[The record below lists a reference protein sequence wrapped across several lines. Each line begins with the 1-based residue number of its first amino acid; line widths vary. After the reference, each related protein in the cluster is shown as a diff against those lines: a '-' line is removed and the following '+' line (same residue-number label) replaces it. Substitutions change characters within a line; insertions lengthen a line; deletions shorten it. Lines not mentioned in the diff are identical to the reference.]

1 MKKNWL
7 VTSGFSEITD
17 TEIKYIPKTTKDE
30 LDEERIVNSFVSTDI
45 EFENG
50 TIEFDVQSKD
60 IYGLCQVIL
69 HSDTG
74 ADLNIGLNTAG
85 YLYGITQF
93 NRKTNKWDLLNGA
106 GEQETFDTTKFY
118 KLKITVT
125 GSIISL
131 YVNGI
136 LVASGIENVRKGQ
149 LQIAFSSRKEIIVKN
164 FKVTLLKPKA
174 FIVMQFTEDYNQLY
188 TEVIKPV
195 CESYGLEVE
204 RADEFYTATPIIQDI
219 VKSIKNASVIIAEI
233 TPDNPNVFYEVGY
246 AHAIEKPTIL
256 LSDVKREKLPFDI
269 SGFRTLFYEN
279 TIAGKTKV
287 ERNLKK
293 FLENIF

>member
-1 MKKNWL
+1 MKYKWL
-7 VTSGFSEITD
+7 VTSGFSEIND
-17 TEIKYIPKTTKDE
+17 TEIKYIPKTKKDE
-30 LDEERIVNSFVSTDI
+30 LGDERIVNSFVGSDI
-45 EFENG
+45 SFENG

-60 IYGLCQVIL
+60 KFGICQLIL
-69 HSDTG
+69 NTDTG

-85 YLYGITQF
+85 YLYGIVQF
-93 NRKTNKWDLLNGA
+93 DRKTNKWDLLA
-106 GEQETFDTTKFY
+106 GVGEPETFDTTKFY
-118 KLKITVT
+118 KVKITVS

-131 YVNGI
+131 YINDI
-136 LVASGIENVRKGQ
+136 LVASTIVNVRKGQ
-149 LQIAFSSRKEIIVKN
+149 LQIAFSSKEEVIVKN
-164 FKVTLLKPKA
+164 FKVILLKPKA
-174 FIVMQFTEDYNQLY
+174 FIVMQFSDEYNQLY

-279 TIAGKTKV
+279 SIAGKTKV

-293 FLENIF
+293 FLDNIF

>member
-7 VTSGFSEITD
+7 VTSGFSEITE
-17 TEIKYIPKTTKDE
+17 TEIKYIPKTIKDE
-30 LDEERIVNSFVSTDI
+30 LNEDRIVNSIVSTDI

-50 TIEFDVQSKD
+50 TIEFEVQSKD
-60 IYGLCQVIL
+60 IYGICQLIL
-69 HSDTG
+69 NSDTG
-74 ADLNIGLNTAG
+74 PDLNVGLNTSG
-85 YLYGITQF
+85 YLYGIVQF
-93 NRKTNKWDLLNGA
+93 NRKTNKWELLKGV
-106 GEQETFDTTKFY
+106 GEQETFDTSKFY

-131 YVNGI
+131 FVNGI
-136 LVASGIENVRKGQ
+136 LIASAIENVRKGQ

-164 FKVTLLKPKA
+164 FKVNLLKPKA

-204 RADEFYTATPIIQDI
+204 RADEFYTATPIIKDI

-256 LSDVKREKLPFDI
+256 LSDIKRDKLPFDI

>member
-50 TIEFDVQSKD
+50 TIEFEVQSKD

-125 GSIISL
+125 GSIIAL

-188 TEVIKPV
+188 NEVIKPV

>member
-1 MKKNWL
+1 MNKNWL
-7 VTSGFSEITD
+7 VTSGFAEINE
-17 TEIKYIPKTTKDE
+17 TEIKYIPKTQKDE
-30 LDEERIVNSFVSTDI
+30 LGEDKILNAFVNSSIV
-45 EFENG
+45 FENG
-50 TIEFDVQSKD
+50 TIEFEVQSKD
-60 IYGLCQVIL
+60 KLGLCQLIL
-69 HSDTG
+69 NTETG
-74 ADLNIGLNTAG
+74 ADLNVGLNTSG
-85 YLYGITQF
+85 YLFGITQF
-93 NRKTNKWDLLNGA
+93 NSKTNKWELLRGT
-106 GEQETFDTTKFY
+106 GEPDTFDIEKTY
-118 KLKITVT
+118 KIKITVT
-125 GSIISL
+125 GSVISL
-131 YVNGI
+131 FINDI
-136 LVASGIENVRKGQ
+136 LVAAAVENVRKGQ
-149 LQIAFSSRKEIIVKN
+149 LQIAFSSNAEIIVKK
-164 FKVTLLKPKA
+164 FKVTALKPKA
-174 FIVMQFTEDYNQLY
+174 FIVMQFSEKYNELY

-204 RADEFYTATPIIQDI
+204 RADEFYTATPIIKDI

-256 LSDVKREKLPFDI
+256 LSDITREKLPFDI

>member
-1 MKKNWL
+1 MKNNWL
-7 VTSGFSEITD
+7 VTSGFASIGEN
-17 TEIKYIPKTTKDE
+17 EIKYIPKVKKDE
-30 LDEERIVNSFVSTDI
+30 LGDNRNLPAFVTTEV

-50 TIEFDVQSKD
+50 TIEFEVLNKTPLG
-60 IYGLCQVIL
+60 ICQLIL
-69 HSDTG
+69 NTETG
-74 ADLNIGLNTAG
+74 ADLNIGFNTSG
-85 YLYGITQF
+85 YLYGIIQFDSKTQ
-93 NRKTNKWDLLNGA
+93 KWDLLRGT
-106 GEQETFDTTKFY
+106 GEPETLDIAKFY

-125 GSIISL
+125 GSVVSL
-131 YVNGI
+131 FINNI
-136 LVASGIENVRKGQ
+136 LVAASIVNIRKGQ
-149 LQIAFSSRKEIIVKN
+149 IQIAFSSHEEIVIKN
-164 FKVTLLKPKA
+164 FKVTPLKPKA
-174 FIVMQFTEDYNQLY
+174 FVVMQFTQEYNQLY

-195 CESYGLEVE
+195 CEKYGLDVE
-204 RADEFYTATPIIQDI
+204 RADEFYTATPIIKDI

-256 LSDVKREKLPFDI
+256 LSDVKREKLPFDV

-287 ERNLKK
+287 EKNLNK